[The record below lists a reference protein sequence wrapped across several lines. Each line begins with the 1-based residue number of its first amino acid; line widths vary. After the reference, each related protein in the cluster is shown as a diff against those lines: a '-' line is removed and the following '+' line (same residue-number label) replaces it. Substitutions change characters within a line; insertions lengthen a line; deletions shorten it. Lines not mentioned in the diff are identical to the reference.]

1 MEQACISKI
10 IRTFCC
16 VEVISTVCNSLN
28 LNDRCFFHTSFL
40 FQGIDSFFSQKLTP
54 HILPI
59 CAFHLS
65 NSFRH
70 IHRLEARNSLRLI
83 QILLQFLPSPSR
95 FPLLFWEL
103 LTLYFQSQCPNT
115 QMPKKFPLSSLSTLV
130 SHFTEFP
137 QPLTIAGIHNLT
149 PWQHNIQALLLWCF
163 CLYSW

>member
-40 FQGIDSFFSQKLTP
+40 FQGIDSIFSQKLTP

-83 QILLQFLPSPSR
+83 QILLLQFLPSPSC

-115 QMPKKFPLSSLSTLV
+115 QMPKKFPLSSLPHIGLPFQRIPTAIDYCRY
-130 SHFTEFP
+130 P
-137 QPLTIAGIHNLT
+137 QI
-149 PWQHNIQALLLWCF
+149 
-163 CLYSW
+163 